1 MEKKFSL
8 NEVDNFLKKFKE
20 KRGKKA
26 TNISNNTSAK
36 TQIISTTK
44 PKNEDIFGN
53 NNKDNENNK
62 PDSIFGNNNKDND
75 NNKPDSIFGNNNKD
89 NENNK
94 PNSIFGNNNKD
105 NYNNKPDIIFGNNNK
120 DNDNNKPDSIFG
132 NNNKD
137 NENNKPDIIFGNNNK
152 DNDSNKHDSIFGNNN
167 KDNDNNNPFSIFG
180 NYNKDNDNNKPD
192 SIFGK
197 KQSDDLFGK
206 NNQINDDKIDNI
218 FNNETKEDMFK
229 KPIEKSN
236 KQFSEKNQNLN
247 LIDSKNEDVFDLFNN
262 NKEKNSEDFDLFN
275 PNSSYQ
281 KEIPKIINNNKPE
294 KQKFNFVSDNIN
306 NKEMK
311 NITKSDKNE
320 EKDKFIKPKKIEN
333 INNYNN
339 FKTGIVLNNPLE
351 NNQKQNE
358 NDNFLF
364 NNYSGQEENENNKYD
379 NNNNDNLECNHEN
392 NTNKNSEIK
401 EVNYVFENNNFI
413 NDNNENKNDKNN
425 YDENNNNII
434 TENNNDIDEK
444 SKYFNNNINFN
455 NNNNNYFENQN
466 SNTDMEK
473 LDEDQNNNMHFNDNN
488 NSNKQINKYKYTN
501 DIKEINN
508 NINQNSDLK
517 LNYNSNSEEKIINPE
532 SYSFTSIE
540 KNYVINASNENKIIT
555 ITNIYS
561 MLNSNSENQLYES
574 YFPVSYSQEPDFDKL
589 INLLNIL
596 MNNGNELDGS
606 LSHIIAFIFKF
617 ILENQINL
625 ERINILQNNELKNGI
640 LQILSKHIQNES
652 KGIISINNLFNA
664 ETLYNQNN
672 KNLEYNLIN
681 EALVHPLEFM
691 LNLFNEKIMNKN
703 NILYLYLL
711 LLNIKENEEFYNH
724 GIGLDE
730 YNYIFENFECA
741 LFIILKYFGNDINTI
756 KKFCEF
762 LLNSFSTKIKFCHF
776 VILKCIL
783 GDFDIKNGR
792 NYGNIFINF
801 LQFPSIE
808 KIIIADIFNFIIFTA
823 SPKKCKKIIAKS
835 SILIKYKFS
844 LIKQNNKPDKN
855 LLILNQKIY
864 ENIHQFGSISKNNY
878 FINHL
883 KEFSSNKK
891 LNISTQNNSTNNSN
905 TNNPVLEENIFQKN
919 IKSQNINRPEQ
930 VQQQGGLF
938 SKIISAIGF
947 GGNEINNNN
956 ITENKLSE
964 ESNKRTNQNSNSEH
978 PIQKGVEFDHV
989 LKRWKING
997 VIPEDPEEVVQ
1008 KKEMEKPVIA
1018 PPKAKNFQEKKKI
1031 FNERNNI
1038 MLENIE
1044 DNKEEDNI
1052 FEKKSTG
1059 MSGGPGS
1066 INNSINNPFG
1076 YSQAKN
1082 QKYSKNNQKQK
1093 SLSERYADR
1102 FNK

>member
-62 PDSIFGNNNKDND
+62 PD
-75 NNKPDSIFGNNNKD
+75 
-89 NENNK
+89 
-94 PNSIFGNNNKD
+94 
-105 NYNNKPDIIFGNNNK
+105 IIFGNNNK
-120 DNDNNKPDSIFG
+120 DY
-132 NNNKD
+132 
-137 NENNKPDIIFGNNNK
+137 
-152 DNDSNKHDSIFGNNN
+152 DSNKHDSIFGNNN

-306 NKEMK
+306 NKEIK

-333 INNYNN
+333 INDYNN

-455 NNNNNYFENQN
+455 NSNNNYFENQN
-466 SNTDMEK
+466 SNNDMEK
-473 LDEDQNNNMHFNDNN
+473 LDEDQNNNMHFNDNNTIN

-617 ILENQINL
+617 ILENHINL

-756 KKFCEF
+756 KNVCKC

-938 SKIISAIGF
+938 SKFISAIGF

>member
-62 PDSIFGNNNKDND
+62 PDSIFGNNNKDN
-75 NNKPDSIFGNNNKD
+75 
-89 NENNK
+89 ENNK

-105 NYNNKPDIIFGNNNK
+105 NYKNKPDIIFGNN
-120 DNDNNKPDSIFG
+120 
-132 NNNKD
+132 
-137 NENNKPDIIFGNNNK
+137 
-152 DNDSNKHDSIFGNNN
+152 
-167 KDNDNNNPFSIFG
+167 
-180 NYNKDNDNNKPD
+180 NKDNDNNKPD

-379 NNNNDNLECNHEN
+379 DNNNDNLECNHEN

-455 NNNNNYFENQN
+455 NNNNYFENQN

-473 LDEDQNNNMHFNDNN
+473 LDEDQNNNIHFNDNN
-488 NSNKQINKYKYTN
+488 NSNKQTNKYKYTN

-617 ILENQINL
+617 ILENHINL

-808 KIIIADIFNFIIFTA
+808 KVIIADIFNFIIFTA

-938 SKIISAIGF
+938 SKLISAIGF

>member
-26 TNISNNTSAK
+26 TNISNNTSTK

-44 PKNEDIFGN
+44 PKNED
-53 NNKDNENNK
+53 
-62 PDSIFGNNNKDND
+62 
-75 NNKPDSIFGNNNKD
+75 IFGNNNKD

-120 DNDNNKPDSIFG
+120 DND
-132 NNNKD
+132 
-137 NENNKPDIIFGNNNK
+137 
-152 DNDSNKHDSIFGNNN
+152 SNKLDSIFGNNN

-180 NYNKDNDNNKPD
+180 NNNKDNDNNKPD

-306 NKEMK
+306 NKEIK
-311 NITKSDKNE
+311 NIIKSDKNE

-358 NDNFLF
+358 NDNYLF

-379 NNNNDNLECNHEN
+379 DNNNDNLECNHEN

-455 NNNNNYFENQN
+455 SNNNYFENQN

-488 NSNKQINKYKYTN
+488 NSNKQINEYKYTK

-756 KKFCEF
+756 KKVCQC

-930 VQQQGGLF
+930 IQQQGGF
-938 SKIISAIGF
+938 ISKIISAIGF
-947 GGNEINNNN
+947 GGNEINNNNN

-1038 MLENIE
+1038 ILPNIE

>member
-62 PDSIFGNNNKDND
+62 PDSIFGNN
-75 NNKPDSIFGNNNKD
+75 
-89 NENNK
+89 
-94 PNSIFGNNNKD
+94 
-105 NYNNKPDIIFGNNNK
+105 
-120 DNDNNKPDSIFG
+120 
-132 NNNKD
+132 
-137 NENNKPDIIFGNNNK
+137 
-152 DNDSNKHDSIFGNNN
+152 
-167 KDNDNNNPFSIFG
+167 
-180 NYNKDNDNNKPD
+180 NKDNDNNKPD

-306 NKEMK
+306 NKEIK

-320 EKDKFIKPKKIEN
+320 EKDKFIKPKKTEN

-455 NNNNNYFENQN
+455 NSNNNYFENQN
-466 SNTDMEK
+466 SNNDMEK

-501 DIKEINN
+501 DIKEINS

-517 LNYNSNSEEKIINPE
+517 LNYNSNSEERIINPE
-532 SYSFTSIE
+532 SYNFTSIE

-574 YFPVSYSQEPDFDKL
+574 YFPVSYSQEPDFNKL

-756 KKFCEF
+756 KNVCKC

-1082 QKYSKNNQKQK
+1082 QKYLKNNQKQK

>member
-53 NNKDNENNK
+53 NNKDNENNN
-62 PDSIFGNNNKDND
+62 PYSIFGNNNKDND
-75 NNKPDSIFGNNNKD
+75 
-89 NENNK
+89 
-94 PNSIFGNNNKD
+94 
-105 NYNNKPDIIFGNNNK
+105 NNKPDIIFGNNNK
-120 DNDNNKPDSIFG
+120 DNDNNKPYSIFG
-132 NNNKD
+132 R
-137 NENNKPDIIFGNNNK
+137 
-152 DNDSNKHDSIFGNNN
+152 
-167 KDNDNNNPFSIFG
+167 
-180 NYNKDNDNNKPD
+180 
-192 SIFGK
+192 

-306 NKEMK
+306 NKEIK
-311 NITKSDKNE
+311 NIIKSDKNE

-379 NNNNDNLECNHEN
+379 DNNNDNLECNHEN

-425 YDENNNNII
+425 YDDNNNNII

-488 NSNKQINKYKYTN
+488 NSNKQTNKYKYTN

-574 YFPVSYSQEPDFDKL
+574 YFPVSYSQEPDFEKL

-756 KKFCEF
+756 KNVCKC

-783 GDFDIKNGR
+783 FDFDIKNGR

-947 GGNEINNNN
+947 GGNEIKSKFISAIGFGGNEINNNNNN

-964 ESNKRTNQNSNSEH
+964 ENNKRTNQNSNSEH
-978 PIQKGVEFDHV
+978 PIQKGIVYDHV

-1082 QKYSKNNQKQK
+1082 KKYSKNNQKQK

>member
-53 NNKDNENNK
+53 NNKDNENNN
-62 PDSIFGNNNKDND
+62 PYSIFGNN
-75 NNKPDSIFGNNNKD
+75 
-89 NENNK
+89 
-94 PNSIFGNNNKD
+94 
-105 NYNNKPDIIFGNNNK
+105 
-120 DNDNNKPDSIFG
+120 
-132 NNNKD
+132 
-137 NENNKPDIIFGNNNK
+137 
-152 DNDSNKHDSIFGNNN
+152 
-167 KDNDNNNPFSIFG
+167 
-180 NYNKDNDNNKPD
+180 NKDNDNNKPD

-236 KQFSEKNQNLN
+236 KQFSEKNQNFN

-574 YFPVSYSQEPDFDKL
+574 YFPVSYSQEPDFGKL

-730 YNYIFENFECA
+730 YNYIFENFECT

-756 KKFCEF
+756 KNVCKC

-930 VQQQGGLF
+930 VQQQGGLL
-938 SKIISAIGF
+938 SKFISAIGF

-956 ITENKLSE
+956 NNITENKLSE
-964 ESNKRTNQNSNSEH
+964 ENNKRTNQNSNSEH

-1052 FEKKSTG
+1052 FEKKTTG

>member
-1 MEKKFSL
+1 
-8 NEVDNFLKKFKE
+8 
-20 KRGKKA
+20 
-26 TNISNNTSAK
+26 
-36 TQIISTTK
+36 
-44 PKNEDIFGN
+44 
-53 NNKDNENNK
+53 
-62 PDSIFGNNNKDND
+62 
-75 NNKPDSIFGNNNKD
+75 
-89 NENNK
+89 
-94 PNSIFGNNNKD
+94 
-105 NYNNKPDIIFGNNNK
+105 
-120 DNDNNKPDSIFG
+120 
-132 NNNKD
+132 
-137 NENNKPDIIFGNNNK
+137 
-152 DNDSNKHDSIFGNNN
+152 
-167 KDNDNNNPFSIFG
+167 
-180 NYNKDNDNNKPD
+180 
-192 SIFGK
+192 
-197 KQSDDLFGK
+197 
-206 NNQINDDKIDNI
+206 
-218 FNNETKEDMFK
+218 MFK

-306 NKEMK
+306 NKEIK
-311 NITKSDKNE
+311 NIIKSDKNE

-379 NNNNDNLECNHEN
+379 DNNNDNLECNHEN

-455 NNNNNYFENQN
+455 SNNNYFENQN

-488 NSNKQINKYKYTN
+488 NSNKQINEYKYTK

-574 YFPVSYSQEPDFDKL
+574 YFPVSYSQEPDFEKL

-756 KKFCEF
+756 KNVCGC

-930 VQQQGGLF
+930 VQQQGGLL
-938 SKIISAIGF
+938 SKFISAIGF

-956 ITENKLSE
+956 NNITENKLSE
-964 ESNKRTNQNSNSEH
+964 ENNKRTNQNSNSEH
-978 PIQKGVEFDHV
+978 PIQKGIVYDPV
-989 LKRWKING
+989 LKRYLING

>member
-8 NEVDNFLKKFKE
+8 DEVDNFLKKFKE

-26 TNISNNTSAK
+26 TNISNNTSTK
-36 TQIISTTK
+36 TQIISNTK
-44 PKNEDIFGN
+44 LKNEDIFGN

-89 NENNK
+89 NENNR
-94 PNSIFGNNNKD
+94 
-105 NYNNKPDIIFGNNNK
+105 PDSIFGNNNK
-120 DNDNNKPDSIFG
+120 DNDNNKPDAIFG
-132 NNNKD
+132 R
-137 NENNKPDIIFGNNNK
+137 
-152 DNDSNKHDSIFGNNN
+152 
-167 KDNDNNNPFSIFG
+167 
-180 NYNKDNDNNKPD
+180 
-192 SIFGK
+192 
-197 KQSDDLFGK
+197 KQSDDLFGN

-229 KPIEKSN
+229 KPIEKSS
-236 KQFSEKNQNLN
+236 KQFPEKNQNLN

-333 INNYNN
+333 INNYNI
-339 FKTGIVLNNPLE
+339 KTGIVLNNPLE

-358 NDNFLF
+358 FCLL
-364 NNYSGQEENENNKYD
+364 NNYSGQEENENNKYDD

-392 NTNKNSEIK
+392 NTNKNLEIK

-413 NDNNENKNDKNN
+413 NDNNDNKNDKNN

-434 TENNNDIDEK
+434 TENNNDLDEK

-574 YFPVSYSQEPDFDKL
+574 YFPVSYSQEPDFNKL

-756 KKFCEF
+756 KNVCKC

-919 IKSQNINRPEQ
+919 NKSQNINRPEQ

-956 ITENKLSE
+956 NITENKLSE
-964 ESNKRTNQNSNSEH
+964 ESNKRINQNSNSEH
-978 PIQKGVEFDHV
+978 PIQKGIEYDPV
-989 LKRWKING
+989 LKRYKLNG

-1031 FNERNNI
+1031 LNERNNTTPP
-1038 MLENIE
+1038 NTE

-1076 YSQAKN
+1076 YSQTKN

>member
-20 KRGKKA
+20 KRGKKT

-62 PDSIFGNNNKDND
+62 PDSIFGNN
-75 NNKPDSIFGNNNKD
+75 
-89 NENNK
+89 
-94 PNSIFGNNNKD
+94 
-105 NYNNKPDIIFGNNNK
+105 
-120 DNDNNKPDSIFG
+120 
-132 NNNKD
+132 
-137 NENNKPDIIFGNNNK
+137 
-152 DNDSNKHDSIFGNNN
+152 
-167 KDNDNNNPFSIFG
+167 
-180 NYNKDNDNNKPD
+180 NKDNDNNKPD

-306 NKEMK
+306 NKEIK
-311 NITKSDKNE
+311 NIIKSDKNE
-320 EKDKFIKPKKIEN
+320 EKGKFIKPKKIEN

-379 NNNNDNLECNHEN
+379 DNNNDNLESNHEN

-413 NDNNENKNDKNN
+413 NDNNDNKNDKNN

-455 NNNNNYFENQN
+455 NNNNNNYFENQN

-473 LDEDQNNNMHFNDNN
+473 LDEDQNNNIHFNDNN
-488 NSNKQINKYKYTN
+488 NSNKQTNKYKYTN

-617 ILENQINL
+617 ILENKINL

-756 KKFCEF
+756 KKVCGC

-930 VQQQGGLF
+930 VQQQGGLL
-938 SKIISAIGF
+938 SKFISAIGF
-947 GGNEINNNN
+947 GGNEINNNNN

-964 ESNKRTNQNSNSEH
+964 ESNKRINQNSNSEH
-978 PIQKGVEFDHV
+978 PIQKGIEYDPV
-989 LKRWKING
+989 LKRYKLNG

-1082 QKYSKNNQKQK
+1082 KKYSKNNKKQK